1 MSSVVFIL
9 RVYRILYGQQSKA
22 ARTFFNCGCSSSPIP
37 STIYRGGPTPAVSVT
52 FPSILRAVSRAFGD
66 AWLKT
71 NNLPALRVPTVITP
85 GEWNVLVSPVH
96 PQFSLKW
103 VVTGPHAYTFD
114 ARLLPVK
121 KGIRSRR
128 TPRDQ

>member
-1 MSSVVFIL
+1 LDGWPPHSLVRLKQTNDIQSFYTYSIEIPGPPPKSLPVC
-9 RVYRILYGQQSKA
+9 RKSRI
-22 ARTFFNCGCSSSPIP
+22 
-37 STIYRGGPTPAVSVT
+37 
-52 FPSILRAVSRAFGD
+52 AVSRAFGD

-71 NNLPALRVPTVITP
+71 NNLPALRVPTVIAP
-85 GEWNVLVSPVH
+85 GEWNVLVNPLH

-103 VVTGPHAYTFD
+103 AVTGPDAYTFD

-128 TPRDQ
+128 TPRDQKP